1 MLACVVAAWVGL
13 MAPGDAS
20 AQQVRRQFKDKI
32 HVLQPKPVL
41 SKGRFDISPHMGFS
55 FNDPLYQSVRVGVN
69 ANYHISER
77 LYVGALFDW
86 YNFGNALGGITE
98 SYQAT
103 IDATSSTPDAPALN
117 FAGGLEVGL
126 VPIFGKFSLFNSGIV
141 YYDAAVT
148 LGAMYVDRRSIQ
160 LPSISDGLPLGGTV
174 SVVMHIFLSEWLSL
188 NFEVRDTL
196 FSVPLQGA
204 AEASLSHIAT
214 ATVGVGF
221 YLPTQVSRSADPNEP
236 ED

>member
-1 MLACVVAAWVGL
+1 MFACVAAAFLGL
-13 MAPGDAS
+13 MAPEDAS

-41 SKGRFDISPHMGFS
+41 QKQRFDISPHIGFS
-55 FNDPLYQSVRVGVN
+55 FNDPLFQSVRVGVN

-103 IDATSSTPDAPALN
+103 LDSTSSTPDAPALN

-141 YYDAAVT
+141 YYDAAIT
-148 LGAMYVDRRSIQ
+148 LGAMYVDRRGIQ
-160 LPSISDGLPLGGTV
+160 LPSIAEGPPLGGTA
-174 SVVMHIFLSEWLSL
+174 SLVMHIFLNEWLSL

-196 FSVPLQGA
+196 FMATLQDA
-204 AEASLSHIAT
+204 TEASLSHIAT
-214 ATVGVGF
+214 ATFGVGF
-221 YLPTQVSRSADPNEP
+221 YLPTQVSRSTDPNEP